1 MENLNLNYKNIYK
14 FLIFVNNLKIGMIY
28 GFFVEAFKLGS

>member
-1 MENLNLNYKNIYK
+1 MENPTLFYKKISQ
-14 FLIFVNNLKIGMIY
+14 FLLFINNLKIGMIY

>member
-1 MENLNLNYKNIYK
+1 MDYKNVWYKNVSK
-14 FLIFVNNLKIGMIY
+14 FLMFVNNLKIGMIY